1 MNTSDYPAEQGLLV
15 RRRLAAGLLGA
26 ILLLSGLLVFSPAL
40 SLFGQEDGA
49 KRDAW
54 QQPERVMDALGVR
67 AGSRVADV
75 GCGEGYFVMHLA
87 KRVGGEGRVYAVD
100 VDEDSLARVRRRA
113 EKEGFANVEILRS
126 RTDATLLP
134 SESVE
139 VVLVV
144 NAYHEMREADA
155 MLHSIRE
162 ALKPGGLLA
171 IIDPPGRAGDD
182 RDAHRRAHTIAEEMV
197 KDDAQRNGFEF
208 LRREE
213 GFHRPDSGR
222 KDWFFLIFR
231 RPPA

>member
-1 MNTSDYPAEQGLLV
+1 MNTADQVSQEGLLL
-15 RRRLAAGLLGA
+15 RRPLAAGLLAA
-26 ILLLSGLLVFSPAL
+26 ILLFCGLLVLAPAL
-40 SLFGQEDGA
+40 ALFGQDDGP

-54 QQPERVMDALGVR
+54 QQPERVMDALEVR
-67 AGSRVADV
+67 TGSRVADV

-87 KRVGGEGRVYAVD
+87 KRVGEEGRVYAVD

-113 EKEGFANVEILRS
+113 EKEGLANVEILRS
-126 RTDATLLP
+126 RTDDTLLP
-134 SESVE
+134 AESVE

-155 MLHSIRE
+155 MLRSIRG

-171 IIDPPGRAGDD
+171 IIDPPGRVDGD
-182 RDAHRRAHTIAEEMV
+182 RDAHRRAHTIAEETV

-213 GFHRPDSGR
+213 GFQRPDGRR
-222 KDWFFLIFR
+222 KDWFFLVFR
-231 RPPA
+231 RPAA